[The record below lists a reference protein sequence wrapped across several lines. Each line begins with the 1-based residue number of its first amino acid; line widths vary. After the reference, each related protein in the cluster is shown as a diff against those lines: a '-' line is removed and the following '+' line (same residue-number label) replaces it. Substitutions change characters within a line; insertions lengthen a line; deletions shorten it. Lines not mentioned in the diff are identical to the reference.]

1 MSSLELLCNLRS
13 YFLNI
18 PYELM
23 LIDDSPLP
31 FIHVYK
37 EHKHSQ
43 PSLMYDGEN
52 MFVLYI

>member
-1 MSSLELLCNLRS
+1 MSSLELLCNLRP

-23 LIDDSPLP
+23 LIDDSPLS